1 MLEQLKT
8 LASMFNG
15 RYEYRAISQELALLE
30 SLSASRELNTTD
42 FGKLRASISLL
53 QPSTQL
59 EIDIQ
64 NQMFGLLGGNVKVER
79 VANTETETPAEET
92 HTETPAEEPHTET
105 ETPAEEPHTETP
117 AAEEESAEESDEEEA
132 GESDEEDA
140 EEDAEESSADES
152 SEEDS
157 SNRRGKK
164 N

>member
-79 VANTETETPAEET
+79 VADTETETPVEEPHTETPAEET
-92 HTETPAEEPHTET
+92 HTETPA
-105 ETPAEEPHTETP
+105 AEENM
-117 AAEEESAEESDEEEA
+117 AEEDAEESDKEEA

-140 EEDAEESSADES
+140 EEDAEESS
-152 SEEDS
+152 EEDS